1 MGVRVRGSQ
10 IYKGSIDEDRMS
22 PSAIAQEVALP
33 IVTKEQSVTS
43 SMLSTLIVRCL
54 WKPDSW
60 NSDLIK
66 SIEVELEYESAG
78 SGDVDLA
85 HGEPLIFTLADL
97 VSPFFATSHT
107 VIRVD
112 VTDAVKGLTYNDQL
126 KIQAAGDGT
135 NALTVYKAT
144 LIVTLST

>member
-10 IYKGSIDEDRMS
+10 IYKGSIDDDRMS
-22 PSAIAQEVALP
+22 PLAFAQEIAFP
-33 IVTKEQSVTS
+33 IVTKDQSVTS
-43 SMLSTLIVRCL
+43 GTLSTLIGRYL

-60 NSDLIK
+60 NIDLIE

-78 SGDVDLA
+78 AGDVNLYDATSAANLA
-85 HGEPLIFTLADL
+85 KL
-97 VSPFFATSHT
+97 VSPTAAQPHT
-107 VIRVD
+107 LVRVE
-112 VTDAVKGLTYNDQL
+112 VTDVVTALTGNTQL
-126 KIQAAGDGT
+126 AIQAAGDGT

>member
-22 PSAIAQEVALP
+22 PLAIAQEVALP

-43 SMLSTLIVRCL
+43 DTLSSLIGRCL
-54 WKPDSW
+54 WKPSSW

-78 SGDVDLA
+78 SGDVDLVR
-85 HGEPLIFTLADL
+85 GELMVFTLADL

-112 VTDAVKGLTYNDQL
+112 VTDAVKGLTSNDRL
-126 KIQAAGDGT
+126 MIQAAGDGT